1 MPDDNLE
8 KENEKIIIEKINPSV
23 VSLKE
28 LIRGTGNIIMFGFF
42 VAFPLFSVALA
53 LFMNPPRTPVTS
65 VVG

>member
-28 LIRGTGNIIMFGFF
+28 LIRGTGNIMFGFF